1 MDQVN
6 PTIHQIKDNLSQ
18 RSVSKKDEA
27 KVMKAMMNDSEYHV
41 ATYNRTKDDDIC
53 VRRYYPGLEFRRTI
67 ANIVANLTHI
77 PRKEA
82 KMLVSQYEFNYSEAK
97 SLIDFSK
104 EFINTYLQT
113 GRKLGLGGRDTSDI
127 ELMWKTISGKTA
139 SVPDR
144 SNGDRQSVYVP
155 EHGGIK
161 TINPCPRWITE

>member
-6 PTIHQIKDNLSQ
+6 PIIQNIKDNLSQ
-18 RSVSKKDEA
+18 RSISKKDEA
-27 KVMKAMMNDSEYHV
+27 IVMKAMMNDPEYFV
-41 ATYNRTKDDDIC
+41 STYSKTKDDDIC
-53 VRRYYPGLEFRRTI
+53 IEKYYPGLEFRKTI

-97 SLIDFSK
+97 SFINFSK

-113 GRKLGLGGRDTSDI
+113 GRKIGLGGRDTSDV
-127 ELMWKTISGKTA
+127 ELMWKIISSKTA

-144 SNGDRQSVYVP
+144 NNGSRQIVHVP

-161 TINPCPRWITE
+161 TINPCPKWISE